1 MWSTLTRALRTPPAS
16 NTPLPYL
23 GLFTHARHKRT
34 NANAPVRYRWWQKTL
49 PALAPAVAA
58 TMPGKGYGT
67 NYRKDMQKLQES
79 CAKKAR
85 RIEGR
90 KRNYALRLI
99 KRENENKKIMG
110 YFAQYAELL
119 RRKKEAAT
127 AASKRPDTP
136 STTPPPPEPSGV
148 AQPGS

>member
-1 MWSTLTRALRTPPAS
+1 MWSTLARMALRTPTP
-16 NTPLPYL
+16 NQLPLPTL
-23 GLFTHARHKRT
+23 GLFTPARHKRT
-34 NANAPVRYRWWQKTL
+34 NANAPVRYRWWQKTQ
-49 PALAPAVAA
+49 PALAPDVVA

-79 CAKKAR
+79 QAKKAR

-127 AASKRPDTP
+127 AATKLPDAS
-136 STTPPPPEPSGV
+136 STTPPPP
-148 AQPGS
+148 